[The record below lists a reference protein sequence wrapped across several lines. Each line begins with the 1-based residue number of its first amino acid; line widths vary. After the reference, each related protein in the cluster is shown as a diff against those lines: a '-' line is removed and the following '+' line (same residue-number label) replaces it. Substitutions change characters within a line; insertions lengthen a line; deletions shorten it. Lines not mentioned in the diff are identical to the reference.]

1 MDNQQKYVNLINKIF
16 ECTEVLK
23 KGYNNMDN
31 INHITEIEEYNKSI
45 VEALNQFKKEE
56 KESDTV

>member
-23 KGYNNMDN
+23 KGYNNIDN

-45 VEALNQFKKEE
+45 VEELNQFKKED

>member
-23 KGYNNMDN
+23 KGYNNIDN